1 VVRDDRTTVQEKGRM
16 GMILALVE
24 GLFIVGPMILI
35 PFLFLVILGS
45 VVHAFILEIW
55 GRRKR

>member
-1 VVRDDRTTVQEKGRM
+1 M

-45 VVHAFILEIW
+45 VLHAFVLEIW